1 MRLLGKILVKSI
13 DIMQAFT
20 INMGGLLLVF
30 IVGLMTT
37 AVLFRYVVQN
47 PVYLAEGFLQLMMG
61 WMVFLLMAS
70 VSRRDEHIRI
80 GFFVN
85 KVLGPRA
92 KPFIFA
98 LENISSLVLC
108 IYFGFW
114 GIRWVQMALR
124 LGMVHPYNAEGD
136 TYAVW
141 IRWIIVPIGV
151 WLTAVIY
158 IERIFIQARSVYRQ
172 RKAKREEDMGVGIA
186 SQFEE
191 GM

>member
-1 MRLLGKILVKSI
+1 MRLLGKILVRSI
-13 DIMQAFT
+13 DVMQAFT
-20 INMGGLLLVF
+20 TNMGGLLLVF

-92 KPFIFA
+92 KSFIFA
-98 LENISSLVLC
+98 LENISSLALC
-108 IYFGFW
+108 
-114 GIRWVQMALR
+114 
-124 LGMVHPYNAEGD
+124 
-136 TYAVW
+136 
-141 IRWIIVPIGV
+141 
-151 WLTAVIY
+151 
-158 IERIFIQARSVYRQ
+158 
-172 RKAKREEDMGVGIA
+172 
-186 SQFEE
+186 
-191 GM
+191 